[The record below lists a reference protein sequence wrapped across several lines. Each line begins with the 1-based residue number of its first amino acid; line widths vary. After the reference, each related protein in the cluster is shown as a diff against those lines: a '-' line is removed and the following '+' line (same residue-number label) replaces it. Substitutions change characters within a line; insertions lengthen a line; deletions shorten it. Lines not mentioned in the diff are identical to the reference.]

1 MDFIPLSCKDFTVS
15 ERSSGIRLNK
25 YIGSSGS
32 VIVPSEIDGITVTDI
47 KDDCFTGNQKITSV
61 VASDNLS
68 VEFQLKNCKNLKSI
82 KLSNKMTKI
91 SDRMFFGCSSLIYVD
106 IPAGVEKIGEYSF
119 YNCKKLRS
127 ISIPESVTDL
137 GMYAF
142 YGCDQLKCLIIPAR
156 LESFS
161 VFGLVNESFTT
172 IYGNSDVI
180 KRACNDF
187 SFLSNI
193 SYFTIPTKKTTL
205 TNNGIT
211 VTGYLPTDTTMTASK
226 SNGIYTVK
234 FLNGG
239 KEIEPCGEIT
249 VSIPNSEK
257 NKFVVEIYSDDEE
270 QYTASTYAS
279 GKYTFTTQAK
289 NFKFTDAIKGDTNG
303 DGTAD
308 IADALM
314 ISRYDAGLITLD
326 TTQIS
331 VSDVNSD
338 SSTDIADALMIA
350 RYDAGL
356 IDKLSISSIGRI
368 TIFRCTLLSSLY
380 YTEEAIL

>member
-1 MDFIPLSCKDFTVS
+1 
-15 ERSSGIRLNK
+15 
-25 YIGSSGS
+25 
-32 VIVPSEIDGITVTDI
+32 
-47 KDDCFTGNQKITSV
+47 
-61 VASDNLS
+61 
-68 VEFQLKNCKNLKSI
+68 
-82 KLSNKMTKI
+82 MTKI

-211 VTGYLPTDTTMTASK
+211 VTGYLP
-226 SNGIYTVK
+226 
-234 FLNGG
+234 
-239 KEIEPCGEIT
+239 
-249 VSIPNSEK
+249 
-257 NKFVVEIYSDDEE
+257 
-270 QYTASTYAS
+270 
-279 GKYTFTTQAK
+279 
-289 NFKFTDAIKGDTNG
+289 
-303 DGTAD
+303 
-308 IADALM
+308 
-314 ISRYDAGLITLD
+314 
-326 TTQIS
+326 
-331 VSDVNSD
+331 
-338 SSTDIADALMIA
+338 
-350 RYDAGL
+350 
-356 IDKLSISSIGRI
+356 RI
-368 TIFRCTLLSSLY
+368 QL
-380 YTEEAIL
+380 